1 VKNFIWLILTLTIL
15 ITLHLKIAMAGSFGI
30 SLGFLLIPGWFYFTF
45 KIKFLKFG
53 KREFALMSLLFLLPF
68 INLHIW
74 NWSEFFKTYCQ
85 YILAYVFVIRTIDK
99 PISINELYIKR
110 ALLYFQIILL
120 VVVVFQYVFVRILG
134 FNEFYNIFGDLQLYY
149 QRNEPGYNR
158 MKAFYLEPSYLGFI
172 AVNIFWASYYLE
184 RKFKLVSLNL
194 IFTLVI
200 LFFTKS
206 AFGFLALFI
215 IILYELYYT
224 SSKKSSL
231 YFIGAFG
238 ILIILIFSF
247 SNQFIEVF
255 RLNEFSTNK
264 NGEITS
270 GFMRVILPIQVIY
283 QMFIDGYYFGLT
295 FGQLDLYVENAF
307 RGFGETAI
315 SNSFILIIGYFG
327 VIGFLIYGF
336 FIFLFFKTKN
346 RIFKAFIILTF
357 INLNNSGAFVTSQY
371 AFVAFLM
378 PILAIKLYEEKD
390 IDNYSCQK

>member
-1 VKNFIWLILTLTIL
+1 
-15 ITLHLKIAMAGSFGI
+15 
-30 SLGFLLIPGWFYFTF
+30 
-45 KIKFLKFG
+45 
-53 KREFALMSLLFLLPF
+53 
-68 INLHIW
+68 
-74 NWSEFFKTYCQ
+74 
-85 YILAYVFVIRTIDK
+85 
-99 PISINELYIKR
+99 
-110 ALLYFQIILL
+110 
-120 VVVVFQYVFVRILG
+120 
-134 FNEFYNIFGDLQLYY
+134 
-149 QRNEPGYNR
+149 
-158 MKAFYLEPSYLGFI
+158 
-172 AVNIFWASYYLE
+172 
-184 RKFKLVSLNL
+184 
-194 IFTLVI
+194 
-200 LFFTKS
+200 
-206 AFGFLALFI
+206 
-215 IILYELYYT
+215 LYELYYT

-247 SNQFIEVF
+247 SNQFIEMF